1 MSNYQTTGEL
11 LILQHYTY
19 LYSALSILDEG
30 YFRPCYDSPLAG
42 DSGLNCFI
50 SDRPKNLRQE
60 ISSKEARIDFVWTGP
75 VEENGL
81 KLNLPYPKDVLIYQ
95 GNWRSVVPFG
105 SSCHLRLAGIL
116 AEDDV
121 WKSTWSKNSRWPWLF
136 PRIRIDDFRQ
146 SINLACSKRPS
157 IVVGRVND

>member
-1 MSNYQTTGEL
+1 MPDYQTAEGE

-19 LYSALSILDEG
+19 LHSALSILRKG
-30 YFRPCYDSPLAG
+30 HFRPCYDSPLAG

-50 SDRPKNLRQE
+50 SDRPKNLRQM

-81 KLNLPYPKDVLIYQ
+81 KLNVPYPRDVLIYQ
-95 GNWRSVVPFG
+95 GAWRSVVPFG
-105 SSCHLRLAGIL
+105 SSRHLRLLGIH

-121 WKSTWSKNSRWPWLF
+121 WNNTWSESSRWPWLF
-136 PRIRIDDFRQ
+136 PRIRIDVFRQ
-146 SINLACSKRPS
+146 SINRACSKRPS
-157 IVVGRVND
+157 IVVGRIND